1 MKKSLRVY
9 PDTSVFGGCFDDE
22 FRAESTRF
30 FEEVRQGRFV
40 VVVSNVTLDELALA
54 PEPVRNVLADLRP
67 EQIEIVSTSQD
78 SDEIRDAYLEAAV
91 VGSGIA

>member
-1 MKKSLRVY
+1 
-9 PDTSVFGGCFDDE
+9 
-22 FRAESTRF
+22 
-30 FEEVRQGRFV
+30 
-40 VVVSNVTLDELALA
+40 
-54 PEPVRNVLADLRP
+54 VLADLRP